1 MNKESNTT
9 ETAID
14 ANTVLTPVFRVQ
26 RLRKKGYKTPEN
38 TVYVGRP
45 TKWGNPFKVIGEKNI
60 WFVVEENDDPI
71 CSFETEKEAL
81 DCCVEMYK
89 EYISH
94 EHNLGI
100 VNVFDL
106 KGKNLSCW
114 CPLNKPCHVDA
125 LLSIL
130 NRR

>member
-1 MNKESNTT
+1 MEETLNTH
-9 ETAID
+9 EPGNEI
-14 ANTVLTPVFRVQ
+14 NRVLAPVFRVQ

-60 WFVVEENDDPI
+60 WFVVEENDAPI

-81 DCCVEMYK
+81 DCCVELYR

-94 EHNLGI
+94 QHNLGI

-114 CPLNKPCHVDA
+114 CPPNKPCHVDV
-125 LLSIL
+125 LLSFL